1 MSHIIIKGNF
11 RALQVEL
18 NAVQLKMKREIRKSL
33 YESAKVVKDNI
44 KTVMREPK
52 SGAFKPK
59 SSLRF
64 KASPIRR
71 SAIGQ
76 GLARETGHAES
87 RIASTNPQHNSI
99 SVGFKKENSFDYVK
113 YWEFNGRP
121 TLSIS
126 GGRSLRDIK
135 SIFERNLKIDL

>member
-1 MSHIIIKGNF
+1 MTHIIIKGNF

-71 SAIGQ
+71 SAVGQ
-76 GLARETGHAES
+76 GLARDTGRAES
-87 RIASTNPQHNSI
+87 RIASTSPQNNSI
-99 SVGFKKENSFDYVK
+99 SIGFKKENSFDYVK

>member
-1 MSHIIIKGNF
+1 MSSVVITGNF

-18 NAVQLKMKREIRKSL
+18 NNLQLKMKREVRRSL
-33 YESAKVVKDNI
+33 IDSAKVVKSNI

-52 SGAFKPK
+52 SGVLKPK

-64 KASPIRR
+64 QASPIRR
-71 SAIGQ
+71 SAVGQ
-76 GLARETGHAES
+76 GLARETGRAES
-87 RIASTNPQHNSI
+87 RIANTNPQNNTI
-99 SVGFKKENSFDYVK
+99 DVGFKRENSFDYVR

-135 SIFERNLKIDL
+135 SIFERNLKIDK

>member
-1 MSHIIIKGNF
+1 MTSIVITGNF

-18 NAVQLKMKREIRKSL
+18 NNLQLKMKREIRKSL
-33 YESAKVVKDNI
+33 YESAKIVKANI

-71 SAIGQ
+71 SIVGE
-76 GLARETGHAES
+76 GLARDTGRAES
-87 RIASTNPQHNSI
+87 RIANTNPQNNSI
-99 SVGFKKENSFDYVK
+99 EVGFKKENSFDYVK

-135 SIFERNLKIDL
+135 SIFERNLKIDK